1 MGKDL
6 KKEITNQELLD
17 FVNRSFFNLEKKI
30 STKDELRDFR
40 NEMETR
46 LDRIENILIAGHD
59 RRIEKIED
67 DLRLI
72 KTKLA
77 FQS

>member
-17 FVNRSFFNLEKKI
+17 SVNRSFSNLEKKI